1 MTRDEYEAH
10 RRRLADEL
18 RAAVELAEEG
28 HRARMRAL
36 DLAWQAAAPGVPLPA
51 GSPKPVAKRHRRPG
65 ELTAEIRGLLPLLP
79 EVFSKEDL
87 LPLFTEPPERASL
100 FRALQELIWD
110 GSLRQEQRGRGRN
123 ATTYRQT
130 PRTQST

>member
-18 RAAVELAEEG
+18 RAAIELAEEG
-28 HRARMRAL
+28 YRARVRAL

-51 GSPKPVAKRHRRPG
+51 DSPEPIAKRRRLPG
-65 ELTAEIRGLLPLLP
+65 ELTAEIRGLLPRLP
-79 EVFSKEDL
+79 QVFSKEDL
-87 LPLFTEPPERASL
+87 LPLFAEPPQRASL

-110 GSLRQEQRGRGRN
+110 GSLRQEQRGHGRIP
-123 ATTYRQT
+123 TTYRQR
-130 PRTQST
+130 PRTQGT